1 MFTITVE
8 EKEARVKAL
17 LDNSFLAPY
26 LADEHVTDINFD
38 GVKLLL
44 KHNKKGTVPVKERP
58 PLAQVENIFKQIA
71 DMQNMEF
78 TVNRPILDT
87 EIGFLRVN
95 AVHAAA
101 SPEGMTFSLRVSRPR
116 LAVTNIADS
125 LISDNEQIRNDVAQL
140 LGILVQ
146 SGVNIIISGAT
157 GTGKTE
163 LQKLLV
169 GYMHDDEQ
177 IVLIEDTR
185 DSHIKKLYP
194 QKTIKSYQTL
204 TASEREHKVT
214 IQDLVKAGLRNFP
227 DWLIVSET
235 RGAEAADMLDAAKT
249 NHSIITTLH
258 ATGAMNIPSR
268 LMSMIRQSDAYS
280 QMSDTLI
287 GSEIV
292 EFLPIGLQLELLE
305 IEGKGVVRGIKEIV
319 AFESFTSEG
328 PQGTYLYNRANHY
341 NQATDQYQVNEVT
354 NVLPQ
359 RLLKRVE
366 DSKLYHLLPDI
377 FKKEGG
383 SLHHVEKN

>member
-366 DSKLYHLLPDI
+366 DSKLYHLLPDV

>member
-1 MFTITVE
+1 MYDKNLE
-8 EKEARVKAL
+8 EKEARVTAL
-17 LDNSFLAPY
+17 LDTSFLAPY

-38 GVKLLL
+38 GVKLFL
-44 KHNKKGTVPVKERP
+44 KHNKKGSVAVADRP
-58 PLAQVENIFKQIA
+58 PLAQVENIFRQIA

-78 TVNRPILDT
+78 TINRPILDT

-116 LAVTNIADS
+116 LAVTNIADT
-125 LISDNEQIRNDVAQL
+125 LISENEQIRNDVAQL

-146 SGVNIIISGAT
+146 SGMNIIISGAT

-169 GYMHDDEQ
+169 GYMNDDEQ

-185 DSHIKKLYP
+185 DSHIKRLYP

-268 LMSMIRQSDAYS
+268 LMSMIRQSEAYTR
-280 QMSDTLI
+280 MDDTLI
-287 GSEIV
+287 GNEIV
-292 EFLPIGLQLELLE
+292 EFLPIGIHLELLE
-305 IEGKGVVRGIKEIV
+305 IEGQGVVRGIKEIV
-319 AFESFTSEG
+319 ALEGFTTDG
-328 PQGTYLYNRANHY
+328 PQGTYIYKRANHY
-341 NQATDQYQVNEVT
+341 DSETQQYKVEEVI
-354 NVLPQ
+354 NALPQ

-366 DSKLYHLLPDI
+366 DSKLYHLLPKV
-377 FKKEGG
+377 FKEEGG

>member
-44 KHNKKGTVPVKERP
+44 KHNKKGTVPVKDRP
-58 PLAQVENIFKQIA
+58 PLAQVENIFKQIS

-366 DSKLYHLLPDI
+366 DSKLYHLLPDV

>member
-44 KHNKKGTVPVKERP
+44 KHNKKGTVPVRERP

-116 LAVTNIADS
+116 LAVTSIADS

-185 DSHIKKLYP
+185 DSHIKTLYP

-292 EFLPIGLQLELLE
+292 EFLPIGLQLELIE

-341 NQATDQYQVNEVT
+341 NHATNEYHVNEVT

-366 DSKLYHLLPDI
+366 DSKLYHLLPEA
-377 FKKEGG
+377 FKQ
-383 SLHHVEKN
+383 

>member
-44 KHNKKGTVPVKERP
+44 KHNKKGTVPVRERP

-366 DSKLYHLLPDI
+366 DSKLYHLLPEV
-377 FKKEGG
+377 FKQ
-383 SLHHVEKN
+383 

>member
-1 MFTITVE
+1 MFTMTIE

-44 KHNKKGTVPVKERP
+44 KHNKKGTVPVRERP

-116 LAVTNIADS
+116 LAVTSIADS

-185 DSHIKKLYP
+185 DSHIKTLYP

-292 EFLPIGLQLELLE
+292 EFLPIGLQLELIE

-341 NQATDQYQVNEVT
+341 NHATNEYHVNEVT

-366 DSKLYHLLPDI
+366 DSKLYHLLPEA
-377 FKKEGG
+377 FK
-383 SLHHVEKN
+383 

>member
-58 PLAQVENIFKQIA
+58 PLAQVENIFKQIS

>member
-44 KHNKKGTVPVKERP
+44 KHNKKGTVPVRERP

-116 LAVTNIADS
+116 LAVTSIADS

-185 DSHIKKLYP
+185 DSHIKTLYP

-292 EFLPIGLQLELLE
+292 EFLPIGLQLELVE

-341 NQATDQYQVNEVT
+341 NHATNEYHVNEVT

-366 DSKLYHLLPDI
+366 DSKLYHLLPEA
-377 FKKEGG
+377 FKQ
-383 SLHHVEKN
+383 

>member
-58 PLAQVENIFKQIA
+58 PLAQVENIFKQIS

-116 LAVTNIADS
+116 LAVTSIADS

-185 DSHIKKLYP
+185 DSHIKTLYP

-292 EFLPIGLQLELLE
+292 EFLPIGLQLELVE

-341 NQATDQYQVNEVT
+341 NHATNEYHVNEVT

-366 DSKLYHLLPDI
+366 DSKLYHLLPEA
-377 FKKEGG
+377 FKQ
-383 SLHHVEKN
+383 

>member
-44 KHNKKGTVPVKERP
+44 KHNKKGTVPVRERP

-116 LAVTNIADS
+116 LAVTSIADS

-185 DSHIKKLYP
+185 DSHIKTLYP

-292 EFLPIGLQLELLE
+292 EFLPIGLQLELIE

-341 NQATDQYQVNEVT
+341 NHATNEYHVNEVT

-366 DSKLYHLLPDI
+366 DSKLYHLLPEA
-377 FKKEGG
+377 FK
-383 SLHHVEKN
+383 

>member
-1 MFTITVE
+1 MFTMTIE

-58 PLAQVENIFKQIA
+58 ALSQVENIFKQIA

-116 LAVTNIADS
+116 LAVTSIADS

-185 DSHIKKLYP
+185 DSHIKTLYP

-292 EFLPIGLQLELLE
+292 EFLPIGLQLELIE

-341 NQATDQYQVNEVT
+341 NHTTNEYQVNEVT

-366 DSKLYHLLPDI
+366 DSKLYHLLPEA
-377 FKKEGG
+377 FKQ
-383 SLHHVEKN
+383 

>member
-1 MFTITVE
+1 MFTMTIE

-44 KHNKKGTVPVKERP
+44 KHNKKGTVPVRERP

-116 LAVTNIADS
+116 LAVTSIADS

-185 DSHIKKLYP
+185 DSHIKTLYP

-292 EFLPIGLQLELLE
+292 EFLPIGLQLELIE

-319 AFESFTSEG
+319 AFENFTSEG

-341 NQATDQYQVNEVT
+341 NHATNEYHVNEVT

-366 DSKLYHLLPDI
+366 DSKLYHLLPEA
-377 FKKEGG
+377 FK
-383 SLHHVEKN
+383 

>member
-1 MFTITVE
+1 MFTMTIE

-58 PLAQVENIFKQIA
+58 ALSQVENIFKQIA

-116 LAVTNIADS
+116 LAVTSIADS

-185 DSHIKKLYP
+185 DSHIKTLYP

-292 EFLPIGLQLELLE
+292 EFLPIGLQLELVE

-341 NQATDQYQVNEVT
+341 NHTTNEYHVNEVT

-366 DSKLYHLLPDI
+366 DSKLYHLLPEA
-377 FKKEGG
+377 FKQ
-383 SLHHVEKN
+383 

>member
-44 KHNKKGTVPVKERP
+44 KHNKKGTVPVRERP

-116 LAVTNIADS
+116 LAVTSIADS

-185 DSHIKKLYP
+185 DSHIKTLYP

-292 EFLPIGLQLELLE
+292 EFLPIGLQLELVE

-341 NQATDQYQVNEVT
+341 NHATNEYHVNEVT

-359 RLLKRVE
+359 RLLKCVE
-366 DSKLYHLLPDI
+366 DSKLYHLLPEA
-377 FKKEGG
+377 FK
-383 SLHHVEKN
+383 